1 MTEVRTVLVV
11 ATSPDF
17 TRRLER
23 TLSSRRWQPT
33 FVSTFA
39 KAKRHLDEERP
50 DLLISEI
57 KLGEY
62 NGLHLALRGAAVGV
76 PAIVVG
82 DAAFASDA
90 EQLGAVWLSPKE
102 ASGERLAATMAR
114 LVELSHPAG
123 FDRIAMP
130 AVDAAGS
137 PGATTARL
145 H

>member
-1 MTEVRTVLVV
+1 MTEVCTVLVV
-11 ATSPDF
+11 AASPDF

-23 TLSSRRWQPT
+23 TLCSGRWQPT

-62 NGLHLALRGAAVGV
+62 NGLHLAVRGAVSGI

-82 DAAFASDA
+82 DASFAGEA
-90 EQLGAVWLSPKE
+90 EQLGAMWLSPKE
-102 ASGERLAATMAR
+102 ASGERLSATMKR
-114 LVELSHPAG
+114 MVELSHISGYDPRAV
-123 FDRIAMP
+123 P
-130 AVDAAGS
+130 AVNAAGS
-137 PGATTARL
+137 ADVAIARL